1 MNDLLTASKNQGE
14 NGPVASAHLVLAL
27 FALIAPVFSFLIAVS
42 AYSMDVKTAALG
54 GLAVVYGALCY
65 WSFRRIRAFQQN
77 AVERNDADRP
87 RPIEL
92 LGEAKEFF
100 GSSLSPE
107 DMFRL
112 VCSRIEP
119 LFPFDAALLLMPS
132 ESDGEL
138 CIREYFHKDGKI
150 AEIEPGRQFIGAA
163 RLAFL
168 SGDVEIDSDA
178 DEIYR
183 DILVSERSERVS
195 VNAVPMKH
203 NAEPFAVFV
212 LLAKGEPKSDRD
224 QKAFLRDLGAQ
235 IEPLFLGALSRES
248 SLSNALTDPVTG
260 LPNERAFFMILENQ
274 IAESQRFR
282 DERPLSVVAID
293 LKGFEDINREL
304 GHSTGDEILRFTA
317 ERLLGLIRKMD
328 FLARSQTDEFLI
340 LLPRLSETGADEVVK
355 RIKEQFAAMTFA
367 IDEHQQVPIYLNFG
381 TACFWRDGETP
392 KQIMNHAVLIKAQS
406 KSETGENV
414 YWFSKDY
421 VN

>member
-1 MNDLLTASKNQGE
+1 MNDLLTASKDEGE
-14 NGPVASAHLVLAL
+14 NGPVAGAHLVLAL
-27 FALIAPVFSFLIAVS
+27 FALIAPIFSYLIAVS
-42 AYSMDVKTAALG
+42 AFSKDVKTAALG
-54 GLAVVYGALCY
+54 GLAVAYGALCY
-65 WSFRRIRAFQQN
+65 WSFGRIRSIQQN

-100 GSSLSPE
+100 GSSLSPQ

-119 LFPFDAALLLMPS
+119 LFPFEAALLLMPS
-132 ESDGEL
+132 EADGEL
-138 CIREYFHKDGKI
+138 CIRDYSRKDGKLI
-150 AEIEPGRQFIGAA
+150 EIEPGRHFVGAA

-168 SGDVEIDSDA
+168 SGDVEIDA
-178 DEIYR
+178 DPDNIYR
-183 DILVSERSERVS
+183 DLFESDPAGRLS

-203 NAEPFAVFV
+203 KAEPFAVFV
-212 LLAKGEPKSDRD
+212 LLAKGEPNGDGT
-224 QKAFLRDLGAQ
+224 QKTFLRDLGTQ

-248 SLSNALTDPVTG
+248 SLSNALTDPITG

-293 LKGFEDINREL
+293 LKGFDDINREL

-317 ERLLGLIRKMD
+317 EGLLGLIRKMD
-328 FLARSQTDEFLI
+328 FLARSNTDEFLI
-340 LLPRLSETGADEVVK
+340 LLPRLSESGAGEVVR
-355 RIKEQFAAMTFA
+355 RIKEQFAAMKFA

-392 KQIMNHAVLIKAQS
+392 KQIMNHAILRKAQS

>member
-1 MNDLLTASKNQGE
+1 MNDLLTASKNEGE
-14 NGPVASAHLVLAL
+14 NGHVAVAHLVLAL
-27 FALIAPVFSFLIAVS
+27 FALVAPVFSYLIAVS

-54 GLAVVYGALCY
+54 GLAFLYGALCY
-65 WSFRRIRAFQQN
+65 WSFRQIRA
-77 AVERNDADRP
+77 VTKGSIERSDDGQP
-87 RPIEL
+87 GPLES
-92 LGEAKEFF
+92 LGEAKDFF
-100 GSSLSPE
+100 GSSLSPQ

-119 LFPFDAALLLMPS
+119 LFPFEAALLLMPS
-132 ESDGEL
+132 ETDGEL
-138 CIREYFHKDGKI
+138 CIRDQFRKTGELAG
-150 AEIEPGRQFIGAA
+150 IESGRDLVGAA

-168 SGDVEIDSDA
+168 SGDVEIDGDP
-178 DEIYR
+178 DEVYR
-183 DILVSERSERVS
+183 DMFEDESLGKLS
-195 VNAVPMKH
+195 VFAIPLKH
-203 NAEPFAVFV
+203 NAEPFAVLV
-212 LLAKGEPKSDRD
+212 LLAKGEPKIDNAR
-224 QKAFLRDLGAQ
+224 KAFFRDLGTQ

-293 LKGFEDINREL
+293 LKGFDDINREL

-317 ERLLGLIRKMD
+317 DGLLGLIRKMD

-340 LLPRLSETGADEVVK
+340 LLPRLSESGADEVVK
-355 RIKEQFAAMTFA
+355 RIREEFAAMSFA

-381 TACFWRDGETP
+381 TACFWRDGETA
-392 KQIMNHAVLIKAQS
+392 KQIMNHAILRKAQS